1 MAMSILSPLR
11 RLVLLSAFFA
21 VSAALMAQNF
31 DFTGSRKV
39 REGFVRV
46 TPDCT
51 YSAESGYGYD
61 LVEYAKGM
69 FFSVSLPDG
78 NYTVRLVLGSKKK
91 AGCTTIR
98 TEARRLMLEN
108 VVTKKGE
115 RKEFAFTVRVNDGR
129 VSATDDTK
137 VEVRGGTMAL
147 DWDGKLTFEFNG
159 SVPAVES
166 LSITPAAD
174 EVPTLWLC
182 GNSTVVDQEFEPWA
196 SWGQMVTRWFD
207 ERVCIANYAAS
218 GWSVATLIRSKRY
231 QKMLP
236 LIRPNDVVFVEFGHN
251 DQKQKGPGQGAY
263 YHFATGLKQIID
275 EVRQR
280 GADVVFVTPTQRR
293 SFDENGRI
301 QETHGDYPDA
311 MRWVAQREAVPV
323 IEIHEMTR
331 TFFETLGVEGSK
343 AALVHYPEGTFP
355 GQTAPLADNTHFN
368 DYGAYEVARML
379 LTGLADLSAE
389 KPTLETVKPETV
401 AAPLGA
407 TISSLPS
414 LFRPEWAP
422 FDPAH
427 PDDPKAFNAAWVL
440 TPIYGLE
447 KPAGN

>member
-1 MAMSILSPLR
+1 MSFASSLR
-11 RLVLLSAFFA
+11 RAVLLGTF
-21 VSAALMAQNF
+21 VALSTLSWAQSF
-31 DFTGSRKV
+31 DFSGSRKLA
-39 REGFVRV
+39 EGVIAV
-46 TPDCT
+46 TPDKIYT
-51 YSAESGYGYD
+51 PELGYGYD
-61 LVEYAKGM
+61 LAAYAEGK
-69 FFSVSLPDG
+69 FFSVALPDG
-78 NYTVRLVLGSKKK
+78 NYTVRLTLGSKKK

-108 VVTKKGE
+108 VVTRKGE
-115 RKEFAFTVRVNDGR
+115 LKDFAFTVRVNDGH
-129 VSATDDTK
+129 VSATDASQ
-137 VEVRGGTMAL
+137 VEIRKGTQGL
-147 DWDGKLTFEFNG
+147 DWDEKLTFEFSG
-159 SVPAVES
+159 QAPAVHS

-174 EVPTLWLC
+174 SVPTLWLC
-182 GNSTVVDQEFEPWA
+182 GNSTVVNQEFEPWA

-207 ERVCIANYAAS
+207 ERVCVANYAAS

-236 LIRPNDVVFVEFGHN
+236 LIKPGDVVFVEYGHN

-280 GADVVFVTPTQRR
+280 GAEVVFVTPTQRR
-293 SFDENGRI
+293 SFDESGHI

-311 MRWVAQREAVPV
+311 MRWVAQRESVPV
-323 IEIHEMTR
+323 IELHDMTR

-379 LTGLADLSAE
+379 LTGLASIQDNLTT
-389 KPTLETVKPETV
+389 PIP
-401 AAPLGA
+401 
-407 TISSLPS
+407 
-414 LFRPEWAP
+414 FRPEWQP
-422 FDPAH
+422 FNPAT
-427 PDDPKAFNAAWVL
+427 PDDPAAFNATWTP